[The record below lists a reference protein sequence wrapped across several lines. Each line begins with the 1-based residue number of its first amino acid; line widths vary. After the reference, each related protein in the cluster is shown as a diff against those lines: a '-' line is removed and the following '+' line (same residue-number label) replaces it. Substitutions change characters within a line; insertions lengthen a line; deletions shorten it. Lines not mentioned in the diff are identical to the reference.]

1 MCLVFWMRINRI
13 SNELKINEK
22 MLDHQLVKIDD
33 YTVCGRISKDFY
45 DDVLKQSNAIATQV
59 DP

>member
-1 MCLVFWMRINRI
+1 
-13 SNELKINEK
+13 

-45 DDVLKQSNAIATQV
+45 DDVLKQSNAITTQV
-59 DP
+59 DQLIASQG